1 MAKLDDEDWFVCCSD
16 EEKYTSTGCK
26 KGKLEWTPKPDI
38 MIQLFEQIDK
48 GEKEGNCLYLTESSL
63 NLEWKCPGR
72 RPPTPSDDSE
82 MEDEYDDE
90 DDIES
95 NDSNGGTRPG
105 SLSASIGGASKQA
118 DISKTKNDFDF
129 DTEDDGMLSTPRG
142 KLQLTSANKE
152 LRGSARKKTTDL
164 SSILSNMKRHKRLGE
179 IEQNKEAAAAALSN
193 SDAQDEGLVAG
204 AINSI
209 MTDSNDSVS

>member
-1 MAKLDDEDWFVCCSD
+1 MLGR
-16 EEKYTSTGCK
+16 TGP
-26 KGKLEWTPKPDI
+26 GGI
-38 MIQLFEQIDK
+38 
-48 GEKEGNCLYLTESSL
+48 SS
-63 NLEWKCPGR
+63 
-72 RPPTPSDDSE
+72 
-82 MEDEYDDE
+82 
-90 DDIES
+90 I
-95 NDSNGGTRPG
+95 
-105 SLSASIGGASKQA
+105 GASKQS
-118 DISKTKNDFDF
+118 DISKNKNDFDF

-142 KLQLTSANKE
+142 KLQLTSTNKE

-193 SDAQDEGLVAG
+193 SDAQDEGSVAG